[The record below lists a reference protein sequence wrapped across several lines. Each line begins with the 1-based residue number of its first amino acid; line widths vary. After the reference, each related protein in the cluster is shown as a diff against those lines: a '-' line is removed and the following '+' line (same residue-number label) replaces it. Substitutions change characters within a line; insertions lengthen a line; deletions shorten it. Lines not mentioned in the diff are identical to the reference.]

1 VEAHTAHPRI
11 AVWSGHPMGQPVDP
25 NPFVGRVLC
34 THGIALD
41 RPARGGADG
50 VCERLD
56 TQGRTADTRDFEPVT
71 IVPLW
76 NSRGQP
82 VLGAFADG
90 TWRKCM
96 TDAHC
101 IALGWPE
108 MWSGY
113 SRPKWQRT
121 FWHGTLLE
129 DKADGSGL
137 NYRRNRYYD
146 PVTGR
151 FTPEDPGA
159 DLRVGAVSGS
169 AVADRLALLT
179 RDCWGLAVP
188 QERISDWLPRGRLA
202 LHLP

>member
-25 NPFVGRVLC
+25 NPFLGRVLY
-34 THGIALD
+34 THGLSLH
-41 RPARGGADG
+41 RPLG
-50 VCERLD
+50 VVRMGYTSGMDSLN
-56 TQGRTADTRDFEPVT
+56 RTSTTRDFEPVG

-96 TDAHC
+96 MDRHC
-101 IALGWPE
+101 IALAWPE
-108 MWSGY
+108 MWAGY

-151 FTPEDPGA
+151 FTQTDPIRLAEGLSLYGYAPGA
-159 DLRVGAVSGS
+159 TRWSRRKHCGTRYSTACS
-169 AVADRLALLT
+169 ASPK
-179 RDCWGLAVP
+179 WS
-188 QERISDWLPRGRLA
+188 ER
-202 LHLP
+202 